1 MSHQP
6 VNCGNSLG
14 LSDDGLAAS
23 TARSGCSARVDI
35 RSASWGRVPPLKWE
49 KCDGLWLTLPKPA
62 GLIYLGTS
70 ASVQSRRMR
79 REAARLAQSE
89 RLLDG
94 EKASSIENGVGLHV

>member
-14 LSDDGLAAS
+14 LSDAGLAAS

-49 KCDGLWLTLPKPA
+49 KCDGFVVDASEASWSDLPRHLAECAKLKNGERAKPKNEE
-62 GLIYLGTS
+62 G
-70 ASVQSRRMR
+70 SRKTCP
-79 REAARLAQSE
+79 E
-89 RLLDG
+89 
-94 EKASSIENGVGLHV
+94 